1 MDSAFQQLL
10 SEDSGMVRD
19 GADGPTSARHTRSTR
34 ERLLDYKPSP
44 EWRELVKNLG
54 ASSLRAAEA
63 WASAPGTTDPP
74 SIAAARVELQRLS

>member
-34 ERLLDYKPSP
+34 ERLLKDYLLDKVGRYALLLES
-44 EWRELVKNLG
+44 V
-54 ASSLRAAEA
+54 
-63 WASAPGTTDPP
+63 
-74 SIAAARVELQRLS
+74 